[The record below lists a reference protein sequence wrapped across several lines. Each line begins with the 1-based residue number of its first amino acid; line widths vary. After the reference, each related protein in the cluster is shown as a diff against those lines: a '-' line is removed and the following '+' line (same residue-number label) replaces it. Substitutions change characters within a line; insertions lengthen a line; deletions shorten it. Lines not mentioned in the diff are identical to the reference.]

1 MTYFLCFDVYSHFFQ
16 SASASVQSA
25 VISEVH
31 GLISD
36 MLADPS
42 VPEYIASN
50 LNAISTL
57 LKV

>member
-1 MTYFLCFDVYSHFFQ
+1 MFILIFQ

-42 VPEYIASN
+42 LPEYIASN